1 MIFKNSMTVKRFLK
15 IMKYFHQYKNKT
27 MSKQCDNPNSAN
39 QQKILLSIGDKYKF
53 LQLKT
58 QKSDT

>member
-1 MIFKNSMTVKRFLK
+1 MIFKNSMTVKTFLK

-27 MSKQCDNPNSAN
+27 MPKQCDNPNSAN
-39 QQKILLSIGDKYKF
+39 QKKILLSIGDKYKF